1 MKKFWSVLLVAVLLC
16 SVLSGCAS
24 EEVECEIEYAE
35 TTLQIDYSKYE
46 GVELSVYNWGYYISD
61 GSEGSI
67 DVNEEFERLTGIRI
81 VYDNYDSNESL
92 YAKLAGGGADYD
104 VIIPS
109 DYMVGRLISEGLLAE
124 LNFDNIPNYK
134 YVSDKYKN
142 TAYDPDNKYSVPYNV
157 GMVGVIYKGVAKID
171 LYEEIQR
178 LMAELTASIKKL
190 RANGEKLAEAE
201 RDYKITL
208 RQEALRLRA
217 GDMPVTLINQ
227 VIYGV
232 KEVAEKRFKRDVEQA
247 NYDANKEH
255 INVTKLKLR
264 ILEAQLARE
273 WTSAGNGDL

>member
-1 MKKFWSVLLVAVLLC
+1 
-16 SVLSGCAS
+16 
-24 EEVECEIEYAE
+24 
-35 TTLQIDYSKYE
+35 
-46 GVELSVYNWGYYISD
+46 
-61 GSEGSI
+61 
-67 DVNEEFERLTGIRI
+67 
-81 VYDNYDSNESL
+81 
-92 YAKLAGGGADYD
+92 
-104 VIIPS
+104 
-109 DYMVGRLISEGLLAE
+109 
-124 LNFDNIPNYK
+124 
-134 YVSDKYKN
+134 
-142 TAYDPDNKYSVPYNV
+142 
-157 GMVGVIYKGVAKID
+157 MVGVIYKGVAKID

-273 WTSAGNGDL
+273 WGAAGKGDI